1 MKGLAYCGPQRC
13 MQIHGTSGFVDPAT
27 FLDMGG
33 TCEGVQPLALRLPH
47 RRWGHQDSNLESRRS
62 Q

>member
-1 MKGLAYCGPQRC
+1 